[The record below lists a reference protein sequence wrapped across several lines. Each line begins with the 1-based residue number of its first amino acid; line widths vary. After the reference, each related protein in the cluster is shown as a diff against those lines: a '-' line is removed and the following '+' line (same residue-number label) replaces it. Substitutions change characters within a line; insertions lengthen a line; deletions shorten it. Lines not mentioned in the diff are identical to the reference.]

1 MSKGKEIIKGHTYYG
16 TTEWVKFINE
26 GKIQSRS
33 KLSEETTSVLNGE
46 KVAAAIDAALSLVRR
61 QTLGECLRIVH
72 EEGCD
77 FEAAARRIEAS
88 LHQAEWPQATA
99 KQKAQPEES
108 ESQPENPYMVK
119 PPI

>member
-1 MSKGKEIIKGHTYYG
+1 MSKGKAIIKDHTYYG
-16 TTEWVKFINE
+16 TKEWVKLINE
-26 GKIQSRS
+26 GKIQ
-33 KLSEETTSVLNGE
+33 LSEETTSVLNGE

-61 QTLGECLRIVH
+61 QTLGECLRIVN

>member
-16 TTEWVKFINE
+16 TKEWVKLINE
-26 GKIQSRS
+26 PRKSG
-33 KLSEETTSVLNGE
+33 KLSEEETSVLNGE
-46 KVAAAIDAALSLVRR
+46 KVAAAIDVALNYERR
-61 QTLGECLRIVH
+61 WTLRECLGIAR
-72 EEGCD
+72 EEGAD
-77 FEAAARRIEAS
+77 RTGDRIEAL